1 MTKTLFKKQMM
12 ELFSFFWQDKKKNKN
27 RTGIQLVLSVSMY
40 LALFGIVSVMLWYLV
55 RSEVYLIH
63 LQACIRQKT
72 IPFFL

>member
-40 LALFGIVSVMLWYLV
+40 LVLFGIVSVMFYFLAATLCEPLV
-55 RSEVYLIH
+55 M
-63 LQACIRQKT
+63 AKMD
-72 IPFFL
+72 